1 MSGTSLSFG
10 RRWSAF
16 WSRWA
21 PLTGWLP
28 RLVARAPAT
37 IHVKLISSFLV
48 IVALLIAVGT
58 VGLQALSAT
67 NQNDAQVVALDKK
80 LAAYRQL
87 QTDTNFQLYSVST
100 ALLSPDAATLDTT
113 LRQLNLFTYDL
124 ERLQFVA
131 PDEADLANQVSAG
144 QKQLIAVMTQALS
157 LARAGKVS
165 EATNIQLTQAA
176 PLASNLERLTNELV
190 NRAESDIVTRTAQNQ
205 AAFVDSRWLIV
216 GFAAGSILLALVL
229 GFSISW
235 SVIAPVRQINTRLGE
250 IALGDFAKHVEVAN
264 RDELGPLTANLNRMN
279 DELGRLYAEL
289 NARNRDLTEALAEN
303 NRLLH
308 ELEEKSKQLEIA
320 SRHKSEF
327 LANMSH
333 ELRTPLN
340 AIIGFSDVLLEKMFG
355 DLNARQ
361 ADYLQDILSSGR
373 HLLNLINDIL
383 DISKVEAG
391 RMELER
397 TSFSLAD
404 ILEHGLR
411 MVRERAGRHGIE
423 LSLDVDPRLGLIAA
437 DERMVKQ
444 VVVNLLSNAVKFTPD
459 RGQIEVSAEREDGEV
474 RVSVRDTGVGIAT
487 EDQARIFDEFQQ
499 AKHVGGK
506 PVEGTGLGLTLSK
519 KFVELQGGRIW
530 VDSQLGQGATFT
542 FTIPVWESSVA
553 TPAPIAAPRVG
564 VELTGP
570 AVLIVEDD
578 ARSLEL
584 LTLYLTADH
593 FQVSVAHDGEDGLAL
608 ARQLHPAAIVLDIR
622 LPRVDGWDFLAQAKS
637 DPKLASIP
645 IVIVSVLDERGK
657 GFALGAS
664 GYIVKPAS
672 REDLLATLHGL
683 TPAPKTVDETPK
695 VLVIDD
701 DPLAL
706 ELVEAVLVP
715 QGYTVLKAAGG
726 EDGLALARQMLP
738 RLIILDILM
747 PGVDGFAVVQRLRV
761 DPATTAIPIV
771 ILTSKTMTREDKER
785 LNGQISFLAQ
795 KAEFSRAAF
804 VEMVRRLCSGGPG

>member
-474 RVSVRDTGVGIAT
+474 RVSVRDTGVGIAA

-530 VDSQLGQGATFT
+530 VDSQLVHGSTFT
-542 FTIPVWESSVA
+542 FTIPVWETSVPPTA
-553 TPAPIAAPRVG
+553 AVAAPPVTAEVVG
-564 VELTGP
+564 P
-570 AVLIVEDD
+570 
-578 ARSLEL
+578 
-584 LTLYLTADH
+584 
-593 FQVSVAHDGEDGLAL
+593 
-608 ARQLHPAAIVLDIR
+608 
-622 LPRVDGWDFLAQAKS
+622 
-637 DPKLASIP
+637 
-645 IVIVSVLDERGK
+645 
-657 GFALGAS
+657 
-664 GYIVKPAS
+664 
-672 REDLLATLHGL
+672 
-683 TPAPKTVDETPK
+683 
-695 VLVIDD
+695 
-701 DPLAL
+701 
-706 ELVEAVLVP
+706 
-715 QGYTVLKAAGG
+715 TVL
-726 EDGLALARQMLP
+726 
-738 RLIILDILM
+738 
-747 PGVDGFAVVQRLRV
+747 
-761 DPATTAIPIV
+761 
-771 ILTSKTMTREDKER
+771 
-785 LNGQISFLAQ
+785 
-795 KAEFSRAAF
+795 
-804 VEMVRRLCSGGPG
+804 